1 MSNAKRKKPI
11 LKVGDLVVNTGPFP
25 LSFLGLKTYMMPN
38 ELGII
43 VEVDISSWVKVLT
56 ESGYD
61 GWYLNFA
68 GYLQILTEDYLTSP
82 YYCDI
87 L

>member
-1 MSNAKRKKPI
+1 MIDSKRKQPK

-25 LSFLGLKTYMMPN
+25 LSFLGLKEYMMPN

-43 VEVDISSWVKVLT
+43 VEVDISSWVRVRT
-56 ESGYD
+56 ENGYD
-61 GWYLNFA
+61 GWYMNFA

-82 YYCDI
+82 FFCDI